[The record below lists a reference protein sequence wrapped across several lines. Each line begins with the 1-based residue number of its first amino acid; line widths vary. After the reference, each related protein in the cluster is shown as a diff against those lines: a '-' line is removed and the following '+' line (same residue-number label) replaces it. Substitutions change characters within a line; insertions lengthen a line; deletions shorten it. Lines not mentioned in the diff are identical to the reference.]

1 MEKNIWK
8 SKFTQNSVSILGT
21 VILTCLLVFCTWVM
35 IELFIVFFKGTEEV
49 GIGPLIMFFCDGK
62 IGPKGSVIGN
72 IFAILVWCGVGIG
85 TLIIYAIITEN
96 QKHKGTVIIV
106 LILAMFMIPVLTP
119 QKTKVQYTCK
129 AYHTDGKTS
138 IIKPIKEITVSKIPK
153 QLDDNFG
160 DKTIYRCE
168 VLKVDT
174 IKE

>member
-21 VILTCLLVFCTWVM
+21 VMLTCLLVFCFWTT
-35 IELFIVFFKGTEEV
+35 IELLIVFGKGPEEV
-49 GIGPLIMFFCDGK
+49 GIGPLIMFFCDGE
-62 IGPKGSVIGN
+62 IGPEGSVIENTIAVLVWLGVAITTLI
-72 IFAILVWCGVGIG
+72 IFAI
-85 TLIIYAIITEN
+85 ITDN

-119 QKTKVQYTCK
+119 PKTKIQYTCK
-129 AYHTDGKTS
+129 AYHINGKTS
-138 IIKPIKEITVSKIPK
+138 IIKPIKEVTVSKIPK